1 MPFNPRDL
9 EMSAMAVAVDNAIRH
24 PTDGA
29 WTLEAR
35 QIINNLRD
43 ALLYVVQDARG
54 CVITWW
60 LNTRTGHFPGC
71 LARPLQVRRP
81 RPANVEAIYRQR
93 LLEAVSDPT
102 AHQWSWDATVAVDR
116 LVGALSFQI
125 SLAVSLAE
133 LQMEYQRG
141 YDRMRRLNRR
151 QRHNQGL
158 PVVTARVPR
167 PPRPHRPRRGEVAA
181 VDYPDVD
188 VEAVVE
194 IQIDSE

>member
-24 PTDGA
+24 PSDGA
-29 WTLEAR
+29 WTIEAR
-35 QIINNLRD
+35 QIIDRLRET
-43 ALLYVVQDARG
+43 LLYVVQDARG
-54 CVITWW
+54 RVISWW
-60 LNTRTGHFPGC
+60 LHTRPGNFPWR
-71 LARPLQVRRP
+71 LAPLQVRRP

-93 LLEAVSDPT
+93 LLEAVRDAT
-102 AHQWSWDATVAVDR
+102 AHQWSWDAAVAVDR

-133 LQMEYQRG
+133 LQNEYQRG

-167 PPRPHRPRRGEVAA
+167 PPRPHRPRREEVAA
-181 VDYPDVD
+181 VDYPEVD

-194 IQIDSE
+194 IQLDSD